1 MKKIGFD
8 SREDRKR
15 EERLAS
21 QEERLREMLT
31 KGYQRSPLVK
41 KMMDERDLTPGDF
54 AGPADLEKLPVLSR
68 ERVVELEASEP
79 PYGGFCDRRKRIDR
93 IFTSP
98 GPVYEPH
105 LGQRD
110 PLWARAYFAAGIRR
124 GDIVLN
130 AFSYHLVAAGLTFH
144 DGLRRLG
151 ATVVPAGTSGTQ
163 IQVQLIKDLGVT
175 AYTGTPSFLMSVIR
189 KAEELGHNFQKDF
202 RLRRACFAA
211 EPLDPNLRSI
221 FESQYGIET
230 YQMYGATEVGD
241 IAFECRQRN
250 GWHLCE
256 EVYVEIVDPTTGKRV
271 GPGEYGEIVV
281 TRLNDI
287 FFLFR
292 FGTGDL
298 SRMIETECACGRTSL
313 RLDGIAG
320 RIGDAVKVRGMFVAP
335 SQMKRMAGYFP
346 DLKFQ
351 MVVERSAHEDSLT
364 FLLQGPVPS
373 SEREETGRRFREQF
387 RALCSLR
394 IDSLAW
400 VEEGTLREGDKL
412 MVDRR
417 TWK

>member
-1 MKKIGFD
+1 MKIGYD
-8 SREDRKR
+8 AGEERSRD
-15 EERLAS
+15 ERLAS
-21 QEERLREMLT
+21 HWERLQAMLA
-31 KGYQRSPLVK
+31 KGYQRAPVVK
-41 KMMDERDLTPGDF
+41 KMMDERGLKPRHF
-54 AGPADLEKLPVLSR
+54 ASPADFEKLPVLSR
-68 ERVVELEASEP
+68 EKVIELEAAEP
-79 PYGGFCDRRKRIDR
+79 PYGGFCDRRKRIER

-110 PLWARAYFAAGIRR
+110 PLWARAYHAAGIRR

-163 IQVQLIKDLGVT
+163 LQVQLIRDLGVT
-175 AYTGTPSFLMSVIR
+175 AYTGTPSFLMSIIR
-189 KAEELGHNFQKDF
+189 KAEESGHDFRKDF

-211 EPLDPNLRSI
+211 EPLDPKLRDI

-256 EVYVEIVDPTTGKRV
+256 EVHVEIVDPATGKRV

-298 SRMIETECACGRTSL
+298 SRMIEAECPCGRTSL

-320 RIGDAVKVRGMFVAP
+320 RIGDAVKVKGMFVAP
-335 SQMKRMAGYFP
+335 SQIRKMTDLFP
-346 DLKFQ
+346 NLKFQ
-351 MVVERSAHEDSLT
+351 MVVERFSHEDSLT
-364 FLLQGPVPS
+364 FRLEGAVPT
-373 SEREETGRRFREQF
+373 SERGQVERRFRDKF
-387 RALCSLR
+387 RDFCGLR
-394 IDSLAW
+394 IDRILW
-400 VEEGTLREGDKL
+400 VGHGAIGEGEKL

-417 TWK
+417 SWK